1 MTDSVATVEIDR
13 REGVSDTMSD
23 SNRQKMPR
31 QAIDFST
38 TAGYLPVNKKDGT
51 DTAQITDVSADSR
64 SFNRRQV
71 LSATGAAI
79 VGGFVM
85 TGNAAA
91 DEHTGTRS
99 FSTDLSGDA
108 EVPPVAT
115 NASGDATFELSE
127 DGSELHFEVYI
138 DCIRNVNQGH
148 IHLGSEDENGPVVVW
163 LYQQETQEP
172 ETIEGLQRD
181 FVLAE
186 GTVTEDD
193 LVDELEGES
202 LDALVEAMEAGET
215 YVNVHSEQNPG
226 GEIRGQIAADA
237 SKEPVEEPTEEEDVD
252 EEPEEEEPEE
262 EPAEEEEPEEEPE
275 DDESSSESDDSGST
289 TGSGD
294 DLNCDDF
301 DTQAE
306 AQEVYE
312 QDTSDPNNL
321 DGDNDGEACETLPGG
336 SSASLRSP
344 FSFIRSLFG

>member
-1 MTDSVATVEIDR
+1 MTTNI
-13 REGVSDTMSD
+13 
-23 SNRQKMPR
+23 
-31 QAIDFST
+31 
-38 TAGYLPVNKKDGT
+38 
-51 DTAQITDVSADSR
+51 
-64 SFNRRQV
+64 FNRRQV

-79 VGGFVM
+79 IGGAVA

-91 DEHTGTRS
+91 DEHGSQT

-108 EVPPVAT
+108 EVPPVET
-115 NASGDATFELSE
+115 NASGHATFELKE

-163 LYQQETQEP
+163 LYPQETQEP
-172 ETIEGLQRD
+172 DTIEGLSRE

-186 GTVTEDD
+186 GTITEDD

-202 LDALVEAMEAGET
+202 LDALAAEMEAGQT
-215 YVNVHSEQNPG
+215 YVNIHSEQNPE
-226 GEIRGQIAADA
+226 GEIRGQIEADEVREEPVTEPDEPEEEPEEDEE
-237 SKEPVEEPTEEEDVD
+237 EPVEEEVEEEP
-252 EEPEEEEPEE
+252 EEESEKEESEDPAEEPQDPEEEEPED
-262 EPAEEEEPEEEPE
+262 EPGDDDD
-275 DDESSSESDDSGST
+275 DDEPSSESADPDST
-289 TGSGD
+289 TGSSGN
-294 DLNCDDF
+294 LNCDDF

-336 SSASLRSP
+336 SSASLRP
-344 FSFIRSLFG
+344 PLQFVRSLFT